1 MTNPLDR
8 YVEAEPLLPDEDC
21 DAEILDDLD
30 EFGKSSSPWARWT
43 ETLQV
48 KQQGH
53 IILLLAILMFLI
65 TTSGMMFL
73 LPVFRLVEDAFCH
86 RYYDKDPSEPI
97 DERLCKVD
105 GVQKELAYLGGLGSV
120 VNSFVGIATALPYGV
135 LADRQV
141 SACSST

>member
-1 MTNPLDR
+1 MTNPLDH
-8 YVEAEPLLPDEDC
+8 YIEAEPLLPVEDR
-21 DAEILDDLD
+21 DAETPDDRD
-30 EFGKSSSPWARWT
+30 EFSKSSSRWARLT
-43 ETLQV
+43 EALQV

-86 RYYDKDPSEPI
+86 RYYEKDPSQPI

-105 GVQKELAYLGGLGSV
+105 GVQKQLAYLGGLGSMI
-120 VNSFVGIATALPYGV
+120 NSFVGMATALPYGV
-135 LADRQV
+135 LADR
-141 SACSST
+141 